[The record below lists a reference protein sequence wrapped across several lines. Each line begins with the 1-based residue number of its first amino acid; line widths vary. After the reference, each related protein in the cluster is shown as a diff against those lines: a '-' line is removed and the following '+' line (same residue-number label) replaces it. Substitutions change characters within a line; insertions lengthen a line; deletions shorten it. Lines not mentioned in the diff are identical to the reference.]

1 MNQVLVVDDHEIV
14 RKGVINFLQERF
26 PTLHFVEAGSA
37 ADAKIH
43 LEKAVYDIII
53 LDLNLPDLN
62 AENLV
67 KQVRGVASS
76 ASIIVFSM
84 FSAEV
89 MEAPMKK
96 LGVKHFVNK
105 ASNLNKLSEA
115 VYHELHKV
123 TGKKQEKKEDA
134 LTANPFSTLSP
145 QEFSIM
151 FGLIEGKTNKAIAIS
166 LGLGSSTVA
175 TYKQR
180 IFEKVQVNSLAE
192 LVKLAVQF
200 SIYQL

>member
-14 RKGVINFLQERF
+14 RKGVINFLKERF
-26 PTLHFVEAGSA
+26 PVLRFVEAGSA
-37 ADAKIH
+37 AETTTYLADSNY
-43 LEKAVYDIII
+43 EIII

-67 KQVRGVASS
+67 KQVRES
-76 ASIIVFSM
+76 APRSSIIVFSM

-89 MEAPMKK
+89 METPMCK

-115 VYHELHKV
+115 VYQELHTSV
-123 TGKKQEKKEDA
+123 EKKQVKKLDSI
-134 LTANPFSTLSP
+134 TANPFSTLSP
-145 QEFSIM
+145 QEFSIL

-180 IFEKVQVNSLAE
+180 ILEKIQVKSVAE

>member
-26 PTLHFVEAGSA
+26 PALHFVEAGSA

-76 ASIIVFSM
+76 SSIIVFSM

-89 MEAPMKK
+89 METPMKK

-115 VYHELHKV
+115 VYQELHKA

>member
-26 PTLHFVEAGSA
+26 PALHFVEAGSA
-37 ADAKIH
+37 TDAKIH

-76 ASIIVFSM
+76 SSIIVFSM

-89 MEAPMKK
+89 METPMKK

-115 VYHELHKV
+115 VYQELHKA

-134 LTANPFSTLSP
+134 LTANPFSALSP

-180 IFEKVQVNSLAE
+180 IFEKIQVNSLAE